1 MLNVNSLVFDVL
13 PAQTDNIGGWQID
26 YSLLRAI
33 ADRLDQLA
41 DEHASIEAIESVL
54 LIGMDLLIETYFPDG
69 ITKENTR

>member
-13 PAQTDNIGGWQID
+13 PAQIDNIGGWQID
-26 YSLLRAI
+26 YSLLIAI
-33 ADRLDQLA
+33 ADRLYQMT

-69 ITKENTR
+69 ITK